1 MAMTT
6 LTRRATLLT
15 GGAAALALRPRRA
28 RAAQTIKLGILTDMS
43 GPYSE
48 DAGPGSVVGCKLA
61 IEDFAK
67 EHPELKVELMTAD
80 AGTKVDTYVS
90 LAGAWFDREGVDAIF
105 DIPFSAGALALRT
118 VAEQRNKVLMLTG
131 PATSDLTSKACG
143 PNHVHW
149 VYDSY
154 SFASSTARAMM
165 KQGGD
170 TWFFI
175 QADYAMGASLTNDA
189 RATVEKMGGKV
200 LGIARHPFPGT
211 TDFSSYLL
219 EAQASGAKVLGLTNA
234 GGDAAN
240 TIKQAAEFGLTSHGM
255 KIAATLFHIPQVH
268 AIGLNAAK
276 GMMLTDCF
284 YWDMNDVTRAFSKR
298 YAAEMK
304 GFMPASTQAG
314 MYSATIHYLK
324 TVLAMGADTARADG
338 RATIAK
344 MKTIPTDDIIFGQ
357 GRVRQ
362 DGRKIHQMYLFE
374 VKAPGDSKYPWDYYR
389 HAGTTPA
396 EDAFR
401 PESEGGCSLVKG

>member
-1 MAMTT
+1 MTR
-6 LTRRATLLT
+6 LSRRGALLG
-15 GGAAALALRPRRA
+15 GGAIALAAPTRRA
-28 RAAQTIKLGILTDMS
+28 RADQAIRLGILTDMS

-48 DAGPGSVVGCKLA
+48 DAGPGSVVGAKLA
-61 IEDFAK
+61 IADFAAA
-67 EHPELKVELMTAD
+67 HPALKVELMAAD

-131 PATSDLTSKACG
+131 PATSDLTGKACG

-165 KQGGD
+165 RQGDD

-175 QADYAMGASLTNDA
+175 QADYAMGASLTADA
-189 RATVEKMGGKV
+189 RGVIENLGGKV
-200 LGIARHPFPGT
+200 LGVDRHPFPGT
-211 TDFSSYLL
+211 TDFSTYLL
-219 EAQASGAKVLGLTNA
+219 DAQASGAKVLGLTNA

-240 TIKQAAEFGLTSHGM
+240 TIKQAAEFGLTARGM
-255 KIAATLFHIPQVH
+255 KLAATLFHIPQVH
-268 AIGLNAAK
+268 AIGLEAAK
-276 GMMLTDCF
+276 GMVLTDCF
-284 YWDMNDVTRAFSKR
+284 YWDMNDAARAFSKR

-314 MYSATIHYLK
+314 MYSATMHYLK
-324 TVLAMGADTARADG
+324 TVLAMGVDAAKADG

-344 MKTIPTDDIIFGQ
+344 MKTIPTEDIIFGK
-357 GRVRQ
+357 GRIRA
-362 DGRKIHQMYLFE
+362 DGRKIHDMFLFE
-374 VKAPGDSKYPWDYYR
+374 VKAPAASRYPWDYYR
-389 HAGTTPA
+389 HLATTPA
-396 EDAFR
+396 EEAFR
-401 PESEGGCSLVKG
+401 PESEGGCTMVKA